1 MKILPL
7 QDRILIRRAPEEE
20 KTKGGLF
27 IPNTAQE
34 KSLEAEVIAVGPGR
48 FLKATRSRPRISTA
62 ASARARKSKTTR
74 SAITRRSSKRAF
86 PSRWSTTACWMR
98 TTSASSRC

>member
-27 IPNTAQE
+27 IPSTAQE

-48 FLKATRSRPRISTA
+48 FLKDGAIRPLDVKAGDRVLISKWTGQEVKIEGEEHLIV
-62 ASARARKSKTTR
+62 REDELLGIIQR
-74 SAITRRSSKRAF
+74 
-86 PSRWSTTACWMR
+86 
-98 TTSASSRC
+98 